1 MMKTSRLR
9 NRYLDEGLKR
19 LRLRNRYLH
28 EKPRLR
34 NSYLH
39 EKTRLRNS
47 YLHEHTRLRNA
58 HIVLR
63 AARAQPSATVLGSP
77 SLSHGPWLAALG
89 SQPRPPARAQRTVL
103 YCRPTHVVLLHDRC
117 MWYYIAEAVG
127 STVIS
132 AIPLLPRL
140 DEHLSGILQ
149 ERILIDLFASQRRR
163 RH

>member
-1 MMKTSRLR
+1 MKKQGCEIDTCMNTQGCEIHTFFSAPPARTQVRTARAPTRQAPTAGPRAKKTSTER
-9 NRYLDEGLKR
+9 
-19 LRLRNRYLH
+19 
-28 EKPRLR
+28 P
-34 NSYLH
+34 
-39 EKTRLRNS
+39 
-47 YLHEHTRLRNA
+47 
-58 HIVLR
+58 
-63 AARAQPSATVLGSP
+63 PSAT
-77 SLSHGPWLAALG
+77 ALG
-89 SQPRPPARAQRTVL
+89 SQPLARSHGRPPARNVL

-117 MWYYIAEAVG
+117 MWYYFIAEAVG